1 MCVLTRLRKANMSY
15 ASMNGTPR
23 YIRLVVILPALL
35 AALGT
40 TADAYSQNDRPEPM
54 VFDLVDPLGAP
65 KGETEINTLLDYS
78 PSAGKLQ
85 WSPELEYAFAKGH
98 AIEFELP
105 LENTTVNQYKVTL
118 QGYFGEL
125 MNGRMLHGWQAGGR
139 RINEEKVYAA
149 EVLYLNDYKFSDKW
163 SMMNMLGVR
172 HTAIGKSSGE
182 FIGLLNNSVFYSFT
196 THFSVGV
203 ELNSEIGER
212 QYRYRLT
219 PQIQYSYGK
228 DVIIQ
233 LGGGPS
239 QLTTRWDEEKKTEW
253 LVTSRLIYDF

>member
-1 MCVLTRLRKANMSY
+1 MSY
-15 ASMNGTPR
+15 ASMTWK
-23 YIRLVVILPALL
+23 RLCVRLAVMLPAVL
-35 AALGT
+35 AGLGVIP
-40 TADAYSQNDRPEPM
+40 DAYSQNDRPEPM

-78 PSAGKLQ
+78 PSTGKLQ
-85 WSPELEYAFAKGH
+85 WAPELEYAFAKGH

-118 QGYFGEL
+118 QGCFGEL
-125 MNGRMLHGWQAGGR
+125 MKGRMLHGWQAGGR

-149 EVLYLNDYKFSDKW
+149 EALYLNDYKFSDKW

-182 FIGLLNNSVFYSFT
+182 FVGLLNNSLFYSFT
-196 THFSVGV
+196 ESFSLGV
-203 ELNSEIGER
+203 ELNSEIGAR
-212 QYRYRLT
+212 DYRYRLT

-228 DVIIQ
+228 EVIIQ

-253 LVTSRLIYDF
+253 LVSSRLIYDF

>member
-1 MCVLTRLRKANMSY
+1 MAPQTNMSY
-15 ASMNGTPR
+15 TSMTGPSR
-23 YIRLVVILPALL
+23 YSRLIVILPAML
-35 AALGT
+35 AALVV
-40 TADAYSQNDRPEPM
+40 APDAYSQNDRPEPM

-78 PSAGKLQ
+78 PSTGKLQ
-85 WSPELEYAFAKGH
+85 WAPELEYAFAKGH

-125 MNGRMLHGWQAGGR
+125 MNGRMIHGWQAGGR

-149 EVLYLNDYKFSDKW
+149 EMLYLNDYKFSDKW

-182 FIGLLNNSVFYSFT
+182 FVGLLNNSLFYSFT
-196 THFSVGV
+196 THFSLGV

-239 QLTTRWDEEKKTEW
+239 QLTTQWNEEKKTEW
-253 LVTSRLIYDF
+253 LVASRLIYDF

>member
-1 MCVLTRLRKANMSY
+1 
-15 ASMNGTPR
+15 
-23 YIRLVVILPALL
+23 
-35 AALGT
+35 
-40 TADAYSQNDRPEPM
+40 M
-54 VFDLVDPLGAP
+54 VQ
-65 KGETEINTLLDYS
+65 T
-78 PSAGKLQ
+78 GKN
-85 WSPELEYAFAKGH
+85 AFAKGH

-139 RINEEKVYAA
+139 RKNEEKAYGA

-182 FIGLLNNSVFYSFT
+182 FVGLLNNSVFYSFT
-196 THFSVGV
+196 SHFSFGV
-203 ELNSEIGER
+203 ELNSEIGAR
-212 QYRYRLT
+212 DYRYRLT
-219 PQIQYSYGK
+219 PQIQYSHGK

-239 QLTTRWDEEKKTEW
+239 QLTTQWNEEKKTEW